1 MLRLQYQQKKMAA
14 EARNTKGPRKMAR
27 RMALR
32 GHLYQSDELT
42 SLIASAE
49 HANGGPHWVSA
60 RTIQTRDGID
70 IAKIFRDALAAAKQ
84 ASGEQE
90 RDVAAVSAGEEVE
103 PEEQEAEDV
112 EDGVEGYATSDSS
125 SSSSDDCDGA
135 GF

>member
-14 EARNTKGPRKMAR
+14 EARNTPGPRKMAR

-60 RTIQTRDGID
+60 RSIQTRDGID

-112 EDGVEGYATSDSS
+112 EGGAEGYASSDSS